1 MVGQHVSLFG
11 GLFGADEAQNVVSHA
26 RIAAPVAADVDD
38 EVRGPAPP
46 DLVEGL
52 VEYLV
57 APVVLPRVLFR
68 RYSEFRYAIR
78 SDICCAVNRG
88 QASFFWFMRSNMRG
102 PWSQR

>member
-1 MVGQHVSLFG
+1 MVGQHVSLSG

-38 EVRGPAPP
+38 EVRGPPPP

-57 APVVLPRVLFR
+57 RLLFSGEVHFLVVLAESR
-68 RYSEFRYAIR
+68 
-78 SDICCAVNRG
+78 
-88 QASFFWFMRSNMRG
+88 
-102 PWSQR
+102 